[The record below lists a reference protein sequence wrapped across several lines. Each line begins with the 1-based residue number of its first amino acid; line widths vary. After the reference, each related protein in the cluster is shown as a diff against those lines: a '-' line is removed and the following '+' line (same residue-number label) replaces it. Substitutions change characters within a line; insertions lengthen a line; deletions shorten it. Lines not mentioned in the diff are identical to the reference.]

1 MTTHTLYRSCLLASA
16 IFGAALFL
24 PACDSD
30 GGPKSTQRDEMRGHW
45 NETRIAVLYQMAEQ
59 QYEVGDY
66 PKCRET
72 LAQAFALRYPH
83 APTHTLAAKVDIE
96 AGNLESA
103 AGHLKLALQIDA
115 ANPDPYYLLGVVY
128 QRWQNPQAA
137 HDYYKLAFDKRPNEA
152 LFLLALAEMKITLG
166 QTQDARKLLEDKLVY
181 FEQTAAVR
189 VAMAKLYAIQGDFPA
204 ACKFY
209 GEATILSPDDLPLR
223 QNYAEALFF
232 ANRFAD
238 ALPLLEDLHHKDS
251 AKIPDKANLLALL
264 GKTYLNLH
272 RAREARIVLTELTHD
287 APNDNAAWLT
297 LAKANLE
304 LGDAAQAVQLA
315 KRVLKAEPDDVQ
327 AMIVLGISQQKL
339 AATQDAQ
346 KTLVR
351 AHELSPQDPTVLCL
365 LGLNAQAQGQKPLA
379 AGYFKQALQINPNDA
394 WAHELLASVQ

>member
-1 MTTHTLYRSCLLASA
+1 MTTHALYRTCILASA
-16 IFGAALFL
+16 IVGAAFCL
-24 PACDSD
+24 PGCEAN
-30 GGPKSTQRDEMRGHW
+30 GAPKSTQRDDMRDHW
-45 NETRIAVLYQMAEQ
+45 NQTRIAVLYQMAEQ

-72 LAQAFALRYPH
+72 LAQAFALRFPH

-166 QTQDARKLLEDKLVY
+166 QTQEARKLLEDKLVY

-189 VAMAKLYAIQGDFPA
+189 VALAKLAVLQGDFPT
-204 ACKFY
+204 ACKYY
-209 GEATILSPDDLPLR
+209 GEATILSPEDLSLR

-238 ALPLLEDLHHKDS
+238 ALPLLEDLHHKD
-251 AKIPDKANLLALL
+251 KIPDQANNLTFL
-264 GKTYLNLH
+264 GKTYLSLH
-272 RAREARIVLTELTHD
+272 RPREARNVLTELTRL
-287 APNDNAAWLT
+287 APNDTAAWLT

-304 LGDAAQAVQLA
+304 LGDLGQAAQLA
-315 KRVLKAEPDDVQ
+315 QRVLKTQPNDVQ
-327 AMIVLGISQQKL
+327 AMIVLAVSQQKL
-339 AATQDAQ
+339 AANQDAK
-346 KTLVR
+346 KTLDR
-351 AHELSPQDPTVLCL
+351 AYELAPQDSTVLCL
-365 LGLNAQAQGQKPLA
+365 LGLNAQSLGQKPQA

-394 WAHELLASVQ
+394 WAHELLSSIQ